1 MGAVQPLMLAL
12 VVVSAVLIGIG
23 AVAREPGTVTPICID
38 SEMREKVRA
47 LLLAGLEQALR
58 DHTAQTF
65 DTWMKDKN
73 EQPKRAILGMQLA
86 ISAYMR
92 SRAAAQNWNPPQCA
106 P

>member
-1 MGAVQPLMLAL
+1 MNGVTRAIGLVAL
-12 VVVSAVLIGIG
+12 VIIGLLLIG
-23 AVAREPGTVTPICID
+23 AVAREPGAVTPICID

-47 LLLAGLEQALR
+47 LLLAGLEQALKE
-58 DHTAQTF
+58 HTAETF
-65 DTWMKDKN
+65 STRMSDKN

-92 SRAAAQNWNPPQCA
+92 SRAAAQNWNPPLCA

>member
-1 MGAVQPLMLAL
+1 MRAVGLVAL
-12 VVVSAVLIGIG
+12 VIIGLLLIG
-23 AVAREPGTVTPICID
+23 AVAREPGMVTPICVD
-38 SEMREKVRA
+38 SEMREKVRT